1 MVREFVFNFK
11 KKNEIF
17 NGESHWKA
25 PSNIA
30 LIKYWG
36 KKSNQIPINP
46 SLSFALKNCYTQTK
60 VSFVQSD
67 NTNLD
72 FDFFFEGNRKKS
84 FENKLKKY
92 FKNIIIYCSY
102 LSKFKLKIESSNSFP
117 HSSGIASSASSYCAL
132 SLCIMDIEKKID
144 PSIDNQ
150 RFLRKASFLARLGS
164 GSACRST
171 KGSYSMWGKSNVF
184 PMASNLFSIE
194 YPEKVN
200 EIFNTL
206 CDTILIVD
214 KQKKKFSSTDGHML
228 MQNHPF
234 SIARISQAKDN
245 LLLIK
250 NALELG
256 DLKLFIKVVETEALS
271 LHSMMMT
278 SDPQFILM
286 KPNTLKII
294 DEIWEY
300 RKKTKSNVCFTLDA
314 GANVHLIYPQEEFD
328 SIQKFINLKLL
339 IFCESGKFIND
350 KIGIGP
356 LKL

>member
-1 MVREFVFNFK
+1 
-11 KKNEIF
+11 
-17 NGESHWKA
+17 
-25 PSNIA
+25 
-30 LIKYWG
+30 
-36 KKSNQIPINP
+36 
-46 SLSFALKNCYTQTK
+46 
-60 VSFVQSD
+60 
-67 NTNLD
+67 
-72 FDFFFEGNRKKS
+72 
-84 FENKLKKY
+84 
-92 FKNIIIYCSY
+92 
-102 LSKFKLKIESSNSFP
+102 
-117 HSSGIASSASSYCAL
+117 
-132 SLCIMDIEKKID
+132 MDIEKKID

-256 DLKLFIKVVETEALS
+256 DLKLFIKVVESEALS
-271 LHSMMMT
+271 LHSMMSSKT
-278 SDPQFILM
+278 SSKRFFGVNVQSSCVFIIRISL
-286 KPNTLKII
+286 
-294 DEIWEY
+294 
-300 RKKTKSNVCFTLDA
+300 S
-314 GANVHLIYPQEEFD
+314 VHFLILEQSLYVIPSQT
-328 SIQKFINLKLL
+328 
-339 IFCESGKFIND
+339 
-350 KIGIGP
+350 
-356 LKL
+356 